1 MKILLVSTKKIKYGG
16 KAYEEM
22 VKKALSDSFETEA
35 ANVYPKGKKL
45 KYFKSPL
52 MLWELFKLSKRKD
65 IDFAIKDFT
74 ASLFLNKKPVKNIT
88 IVHHIDNSYTP
99 FLAKITSFFLEKI
112 IFSKLNKF
120 DAIAVVSKY
129 WKEYF
134 RKRGYENVHV
144 IYNAFDFNN
153 FNFSLDEVEEFKRR
167 YNLTQKPIIYIG
179 NCQKGKGVIES
190 YQALKDLDV
199 YLVTSGIPQIKPPSI
214 NLILENRE
222 YLKLLK
228 ASSLVVTMSK
238 FKEGWCRTAHEAM
251 LCKTPVIGSGLGGM
265 KELLEGGKQIACPD
279 FNSLREKVE
288 YLLNNPEIRKKM
300 GEDAFNFAKNFTSE
314 KFKKDWIDLMKKLQ

>member
-1 MKILLVSTKKIKYGG
+1 MKILIVNTKKIKYGG
-16 KAYEEM
+16 KVYEEM
-22 VKKALSDSFETEA
+22 VERALSDFFETEA
-35 ANVYPKGKKL
+35 VNVYPKGKKL
-45 KYFKSPL
+45 KYLKGLL
-52 MLWELFKLSKRKD
+52 MLWKLFKLSKEKN

-74 ASLFLNKKPVKNIT
+74 ASLFLNKKLVKNIT
-88 IVHHIDNSYTP
+88 IVHHIDNSYAP
-99 FLAKITSFFLEKI
+99 FLVKIAYLFLDKI
-112 IFSKLNKF
+112 VFSRLKKF
-120 DAIAVVSKY
+120 DAIVVVSEY

-134 RKRGYENVHV
+134 KKMGYKNVYV
-144 IYNAFDFNN
+144 IYNAFDLNN
-153 FNFSLDEVEEFKRR
+153 LDFSLEEVEEFKRR

-199 YLVTSGIPQIKPPSI
+199 YLITSGIPQIKPPSI
-214 NLILENRE
+214 NLILENKE

-228 ASSLVVTMSK
+228 ASAVVVTMSK

-265 KELLEGGKQIACPD
+265 RELLEGGRQIVCPD

-288 YLLNNPEIRKKM
+288 YLLNNPEIRKKI
-300 GEDAFNFAKNFTSE
+300 GEDGFNFAKNFTFE
-314 KFKKDWIDLMKKLQ
+314 KFKKDWIDLIKKLA

>member
-1 MKILLVSTKKIKYGG
+1 MKVLIISTKKKRYGG
-16 KAYEEM
+16 KIYENMAET
-22 VKKALSDSFETEA
+22 ALSSEFKVESI
-35 ANVYPKGKKL
+35 NVYPGGNKFKIL
-45 KYFKSPL
+45 KAPL
-52 MLWELFKLSKRKD
+52 MLWELFKISKRKD

-88 IVHHIDNSYTP
+88 IVHHIDDSYIP
-99 FLAKITSFFLEKI
+99 LLAKITSYFLEKI
-112 IFSKLNKF
+112 IFSKVRKF
-120 DAIAVVSKY
+120 DAIVVVSEY

-134 RKRGYENVHV
+134 RKRGYKNVYV
-144 IYNAFDFNN
+144 IYNAFDLNN
-153 FNFSLDEVEEFKRR
+153 LDFSLDEVEEFKRR
-167 YNLTQKPIIYIG
+167 YNLTKKPIIYIG

-199 YLVTSGIPQIKPPSI
+199 YLITSGIPQIKPPSI
-214 NLILENRE
+214 NLILENKE

-228 ASSLVVTMSK
+228 ASAVVVTMSK

-265 KELLEGGKQIACPD
+265 RELLEGGRQIVCPD

-288 YLLNNPEIRKKM
+288 YLLNNPEIRKKI
-300 GEDAFNFAKNFTSE
+300 GEDGFNFAKNFTFE
-314 KFKKDWIDLMKKLQ
+314 KFKKDWIDLIKKLA